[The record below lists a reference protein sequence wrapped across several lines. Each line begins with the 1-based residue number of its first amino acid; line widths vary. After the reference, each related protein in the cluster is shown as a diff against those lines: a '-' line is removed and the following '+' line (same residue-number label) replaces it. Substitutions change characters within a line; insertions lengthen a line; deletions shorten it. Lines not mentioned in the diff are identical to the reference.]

1 MIFLFKKLKSSYHCC
16 CCSAA
21 QSWTAWFKNLMDRS
35 TPGFPVHRHLPELA
49 QTHVHRVS
57 DVIQPSHPLS
67 PPSPPAFN
75 LSQHQGL
82 FKWVSLSQQLAKVLE
97 FQLQQSILPMNIQD
111 WFALGWTG
119 WINLLA
125 VQGLSRVFSNTI
137 VQKYRFFGAQLYSP
151 ILTSLH
157 DYRENDSLD

>member
-49 QTHVHRVS
+49 QTHVHWVG
-57 DVIQPSHPLS
+57 DAIQPFHPLS
-67 PPSPPAFN
+67 SPSPPVFY

-82 FKWVSLSQQLAKVLE
+82 FQWVSSLHQVAKVLE
-97 FQLQQSILPMNIQD
+97 FIFSIVPSKSLLQPHSSKASILQRSAC
-111 WFALGWTG
+111 F
-119 WINLLA
+119 
-125 VQGLSRVFSNTI
+125 I
-137 VQKYRFFGAQLYSP
+137 VQLSHPYMTTEKTIA
-151 ILTSLH
+151 LTITDLCWQS
-157 DYRENDSLD
+157 NVSAF